1 MLRDKIHAWKRRE
14 TPEQRAARTTKWRQ
28 RKLQPKREEV
38 EKLYG
43 GLLPQRLLEMYD
55 DKELILKTD
64 LDLCQPGKNP
74 EEVALWIWEFEPLDA
89 EALKGKWDLSEF
101 GKGLCFAGDGMGN
114 YFWVPVTDARQVDS
128 PVYFVCHDPWGN
140 EKVADSLEEFLSW
153 LRVRPVKSAD

>member
-1 MLRDKIHAWKRRE
+1 MHFG
-14 TPEQRAARTTKWRQ
+14 
-28 RKLQPKREEV
+28 
-38 EKLYG
+38 YG
-43 GLLPQRLLEMYD
+43 
-55 DKELILKTD
+55 K
-64 LDLCQPGKNP
+64 
-74 EEVALWIWEFEPLDA
+74 FEPLDA
-89 EALKGKWDLSEF
+89 EALKGKWYLSEF